1 MLGTEI
7 RDEAIESTEYKTYPG
22 LGLLQVITQF
32 EEYTKITQ
40 QITAKVI
47 NFPESDANSVKGYEI
62 HMGVSKMNPKSA
74 PFLKYSDPSHEN
86 QSCSKRN
93 VC

>member
-32 EEYTKITQ
+32 EEIY
-40 QITAKVI
+40 
-47 NFPESDANSVKGYEI
+47 
-62 HMGVSKMNPKSA
+62 
-74 PFLKYSDPSHEN
+74 
-86 QSCSKRN
+86 
-93 VC
+93 